1 MDETPG
7 GPDDLGKRRERTYGY
22 LRLWGI
28 ATDLTLLPIARAP
41 LSPPSSTAVGNRAA
55 ASALVAL
62 KGQGLSQLEVFA
74 FADAYEVWPSLS
86 ADEDDFV
93 LDDAPSSTRL
103 VTYAWRYEQAFVF
116 EWALG
121 LVAHLRFPDAEVDT
135 GRVMEN
141 LMQRVLTTPL
151 DQRPPLRTA
160 KELAD
165 SADVA
170 FALQA
175 IASAGEPPPLGLLR
189 SVAEERAAAFTWLL
203 TPGSESSAPTSA
215 SD

>member
-1 MDETPG
+1 MAAPTPG
-7 GPDDLGKRRERTYGY
+7 PKDDLGKRRERTYGY

-28 ATDLTLLPIARAP
+28 ETDLTLLPIVRAP
-41 LSPPSSTAVGNRAA
+41 LVPPTSASVCGRAA

-74 FADAYEVWPSLS
+74 FADAYGVWPSLS

-93 LDDAPSSTRL
+93 LDDAPSSTQL
-103 VTYAWRYEQAFVF
+103 VMFAWRFEQAFVF

-121 LVAHLRFPDAEVDT
+121 LVRHLRFPDAAVDT
-135 GRVMEN
+135 GRVMEH
-141 LMQRVLTTPL
+141 LMQRVLTISP
-151 DQRPPLRTA
+151 DQRPLLRTA

-175 IASAGEPPPLGLLR
+175 IASAGQPPPLGMLR
-189 SVAEERAAAFTWLL
+189 SVAEERSAAFAWLL
-203 TPGSESSAPTSA
+203 TPGSAIATPTSA
-215 SD
+215 